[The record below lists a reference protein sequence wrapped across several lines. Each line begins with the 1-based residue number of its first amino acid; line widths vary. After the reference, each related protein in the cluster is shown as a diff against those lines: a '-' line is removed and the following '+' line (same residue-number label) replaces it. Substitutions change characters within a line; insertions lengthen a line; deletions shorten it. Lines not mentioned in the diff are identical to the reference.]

1 MQETSNAETEVPVW
15 ARPGA
20 FPAKPAQQADFGFI
34 DTKGNVHSAQDESDL
49 ASKVKHSPRGV
60 DLVWTPDSDC
70 LLVPEEIL
78 ALHSPLRLRSSR
90 QAEQDIGDGKRM
102 GLVFGTMTLWTLYA
116 AWKNSGGQVAAL
128 YSHQLTGL
136 ASMLLLFFGI
146 LPLYEGFKMK
156 RHLARSKASDLVEE
170 IPEAQFEAW
179 LHRQRIPA
187 TYFLLCCVIIC
198 GLVQVYFDRG
208 LADFEGSIIE
218 AGLLKQRALIYPGQ
232 SDGGAW
238 WRMITAPML
247 HGNVIHLLMNAAGL
261 IYLGR
266 RTEILARWP
275 HMFLVFAG
283 AAWVGGLASFYWI
296 PDKIAVGASGGLMG
310 LLGFMLVFE
319 YMHPRI
325 VPKPARVR
333 LLAGLVMLAVIGLLG
348 MSFID
353 NAAHIGGLVAGM
365 AYALVVFPA
374 SASTHR
380 PESMIRD
387 VFAGAAAAGLILYS
401 VGMVCLKVLT

>member
-1 MQETSNAETEVPVW
+1 MQETSNAKAEVPVW
-15 ARPGA
+15 ARPRA
-20 FPAKPAQQADFGFI
+20 FPAKPTQQADFGFI

-70 LLVPEEIL
+70 LLVPEEIA

-90 QAEQDIGDGKRM
+90 QAEQDISDGKRM
-102 GLVFGTMTLWTLYA
+102 GLVFGAMTLWTLYA
-116 AWKNSGGQVAAL
+116 AWKNSGGQLAAL

-198 GLVQVYFDRG
+198 GLVQMYYDRG

-218 AGLLKQRALIYPGQ
+218 AGLLKQRALMYPGQ
-232 SDGGAW
+232 ADGGAW

-261 IYLGR
+261 LYLGR

-275 HMFLVFAG
+275 HMLLVFAG

-353 NAAHIGGLVAGM
+353 NAAHVGGLVAGM

-374 SASTHR
+374 SASMHR

-387 VFAGAAAAGLILYS
+387 VFAGVAAAGLILYS
-401 VGMVCLKVLT
+401 VCMVCLKVLT